1 MRCRT
6 GFLPDRFRYARA
18 VRGSSLRLRQP
29 QRAKESLVTAT
40 DLITLDDVTVEDGAL
55 GEQTAARP
63 PGESSSAAPA
73 DLPAT
78 PVAELTSADP
88 SEDPAEET
96 VSAIESDGGIGVLTG
111 RLDAVDARVAEFA
124 GGLQSTGAV
133 VDALI
138 ARATTIEEAGAEIAG
153 RLTGAEGR
161 LDSADAAA
169 RIAHQ
174 QANAVAD
181 RLAAVDSRI
190 DALGDQLAA
199 VQLQQADHERALA
212 DVTRTIA
219 AEVERH
225 TTDALVDTRHNL
237 QLAVNSIAQLSLAM
251 AESSR
256 DLTEDVSAESAT
268 ALLDSFRVDL
278 DAILGQLGFS
288 SLDTTVGDTF
298 DPHRHRALKRVT
310 TSDPAQD
317 KVITRVI
324 RDGYLS
330 SATGRILLFADVEV
344 SRHRP

>member
-1 MRCRT
+1 MT
-6 GFLPDRFRYARA
+6 TT
-18 VRGSSLRLRQP
+18 
-29 QRAKESLVTAT
+29 E
-40 DLITLDDVTVEDGAL
+40 LITLDDSTVDDGPL
-55 GEQTAARP
+55 GENAA
-63 PGESSSAAPA
+63 AAPLV
-73 DLPAT
+73 DSPAAAPEVPPAL
-78 PVAELTSADP
+78 PVAEPDRP
-88 SEDPAEET
+88 HGVEEPAQQP
-96 VSAIESDGGIGVLTG
+96 VSSVDHLDGRLGGVDA
-111 RLDAVDARVAEFA
+111 RLDAVDQRLAELAARLE
-124 GGLQSTGAV
+124 STGTAV
-133 VDALI
+133 DSVQD
-138 ARATTIEEAGAEIAG
+138 RAKAAEEAGAKTSG

-161 LDSADAAA
+161 LDSADSAL
-169 RIAHQ
+169 RGVHRQ
-174 QANAVAD
+174 VDQVVD
-181 RLAAVDSRI
+181 RLAAVDSTLGS
-190 DALGDQLAA
+190 LGDQLAA
-199 VQLQQADHERALA
+199 AKLQHAEHERALA

-225 TTDALVDTRHNL
+225 TTDALVDTQHSL

-310 TSDPAQD
+310 TVDPARD

-330 SATGRILLFADVEV
+330 TATGRILLFADVEV